1 MPLRNSDMDVCCCC
15 TPVGVRSFISTH
27 VYQTLVVH
35 SFSTVLVA
43 TVNTNNT
50 TNVDH
55 DHNLHEG
62 SGPHITIPWR
72 QWLEG
77 TMRLC
82 ATSEDL

>member
-1 MPLRNSDMDVCCCC
+1 MPLRNSDMDVCCYC
-15 TPVGVRSFISTH
+15 TPLGVRSFISTH

-55 DHNLHEG
+55 NHNLHEG